1 MTTAI
6 EIVSMSKTYGDFK
19 LQDVSFALAGHSIL
33 GLIGQNGAGKTTL
46 FHCILDLVRR
56 DDGRVCLPGHDRS
69 LSRGILRCL
78 LGYVPEKPIFY
89 EWMTA
94 AAALRFTSRFFASW
108 DHVRCGELL
117 RRWKLDADRPIYA
130 LSTGMRRKL
139 SLIQALATRPRILFL
154 DEPTSGL
161 DPIMKF
167 HFLQELRR
175 LVDAG
180 ETEAIVI
187 SSHNLDE
194 IERLV
199 DSIAILK
206 LGALQCHEPRQRFLS
221 SWRKIEFVPPA
232 DANWRFEIRAT
243 VHSMSERRVMIVTN
257 HNADAI
263 AARLEALGA
272 TMIEVRPPSLQE
284 IFLQVA

>member
-6 EIVSMSKTYGDFK
+6 EIVSISKPYGDFK
-19 LQDVSFALAGHSIL
+19 LQDVSFALPGHTIL

-56 DDGRVCLPGHDRS
+56 DDGQVCLPGHTCGLRHEN
-69 LSRGILRCL
+69 LRCL
-78 LGYVPEKPIFY
+78 LGYVPEKPVFY
-89 EWMTA
+89 EWMTV
-94 AAALRFTSRFFASW
+94 AAALRFTSRFFVTW
-108 DHVRCGELL
+108 DHARCADFL
-117 RRWKLDADRPIYA
+117 RRWQLDAGRPICA

-175 LVDAG
+175 LVDTG

-206 LGALQCHEPRQRFLS
+206 FGALQCHEPRQRFLS
-221 SWRKIEFVPPA
+221 SWRKLEFMPPA
-232 DANWRFEIRAT
+232 GTNWRSQIQT
-243 VHSMSERRVMIVTN
+243 SMHSISEGRVMIVTQ
-257 HNADAI
+257 DDVTTL

-272 TMIEVRPPSLQE
+272 TRIEVRPPTLQE